1 MSQHLDANNDN
12 NKDAKSF
19 HQLIRE
25 QSNDSEEKSEKLLQA
40 ALTTISNSY
49 QEGINNITKQLQ
61 KEQKTND
68 IGLNNIN
75 QEILALSHQK
85 KELQN
90 EMSQFN
96 KKGNQKINE
105 LFKYQIFFDKLLI
118 KYKQAINN
126 KFLVTHQNINN
137 QVISSKQWKHYLI
150 ELIKQYPMRLQDY
163 QNQVL
168 HEMLK
173 SKEPLLPPS
182 NPVNPSKI
190 YGTPH
195 DVHSHNHNLNV
206 LKNYHKS
213 TSTYPSIMS
222 PEDITY
228 RYSKIG
234 EKCDYRDYEGRYLP
248 VVIKAIG
255 FDDNRKSRKLGITYE
270 GWGKEYD
277 VWSVVK
283 VHYQRFAEH
292 ESISKRE
299 SINRKCM
306 RNIKC
311 GQLLEIKPIHLYNDR
326 KSKNIDNAEQYLQ
339 WYPAK
344 VLNKDANSAQIKCIL
359 YKYCQQN
366 NKWSL
371 PEYKYCNQS
380 KKMRWLGDIYWVHLD
395 NNKECQPMNT
405 YFKDVNYLT

>member
-1 MSQHLDANNDN
+1 MGFNSIYFPKIENE
-12 NKDAKSF
+12 NKC
-19 HQLIRE
+19 
-25 QSNDSEEKSEKLLQA
+25 
-40 ALTTISNSY
+40 
-49 QEGINNITKQLQ
+49 GIGI
-61 KEQKTND
+61 
-68 IGLNNIN
+68 NNIN
-75 QEILALSHQK
+75 QEMLALSHQK

-96 KKGNQKINE
+96 KRGNEKIKE
-105 LFKYQIFFDKLLI
+105 LFKYQMFFNKLLI
-118 KYKQAINN
+118 KYKQAVNN
-126 KFLVTHQNINN
+126 KFLVTHENINN
-137 QVISSKQWKHYLI
+137 QVISSKQWKDSLI
-150 ELIKQYPMRLQDY
+150 DLIKQCPMRLQDY

-173 SKEPLLPPS
+173 SKGPLLPPS

-195 DVHSHNHNLNV
+195 DVHSHKHNLNV
-206 LKNYHKS
+206 LNNYHKS
-213 TSTYPSIMS
+213 TTTSYPSIMN
-222 PEDITY
+222 PGEITY
-228 RYSKIG
+228 RYFKIG
-234 EKCDYRDYEGRYLP
+234 EKCDYRDLEGRYLP
-248 VVIKAIG
+248 VVIKAID
-255 FDDNRKSRKLGITYE
+255 FDDNRKSPKLGITYE
-270 GWGKEYD
+270 GWGVQYD

-283 VHYQRFAEH
+283 VHYQRFAVY

-306 RNIKC
+306 KNIKC

-344 VLNKDANSAQIKCIL
+344 VISKDENSAQIKCVL

-366 NKWSL
+366 NQWSL
-371 PEYKYCNQS
+371 PEYKYCNQIN
-380 KKMRWLGDIYWVHLD
+380 KMRWFGDIYWVHLD

-405 YFKDVNYLT
+405 YFKDVHYLT